1 MPTQRTADILL
12 EAFKDEMVSRR
23 KFDVKDSNEKVI
35 MTLYFKPITRSDRV
49 RVNNMS
55 KDKEGNA
62 DALKASTAMLCQMA
76 ELEDGTKAFSMG
88 DVASLQREIP
98 EKVLNDMEL
107 FLFEV
112 GGDVDLDEAKN
123 E

>member
-1 MPTQRTADILL
+1 MTSSTRTIDLL
-12 EAFKDEMVSRR
+12 KTSFDLNQRR
-23 KFDVKDSNEKVI
+23 KFTLTKEDGSKLVD
-35 MTLYFKPITRSDRV
+35 LYFKPITRSDRV
-49 RVNNMS
+49 RVTNMT

-62 DALKASTAMLCQMA
+62 DALRQSTTMLCQMA

>member
-1 MPTQRTADILL
+1 MATQRSADILL
-12 EAFKDEMVSRR
+12 GAFQDEMVTRR
-23 KFDVKDSNEKVI
+23 KFDVKNSKDEVI
-35 MTLYFKPITRSDRV
+35 MSLYFKPITRSDRV
-49 RVNNMS
+49 RVTNMT

-62 DALKASTAMLCQMA
+62 DALRQSTTMLCQMA

>member
-1 MPTQRTADILL
+1 MTSSTRTIDLL
-12 EAFKDEMVSRR
+12 KTSFDLNQRR
-23 KFDVKDSNEKVI
+23 KFTLTKEDGSKLVD
-35 MTLYFKPITRSDRV
+35 LYFKPITRSDRV
-49 RVNNMS
+49 RVTNMT

-62 DALKASTAMLCQMA
+62 DALRQSTPMLCQMA

>member
-1 MPTQRTADILL
+1 MTSSTRTIDLLKTSFDLNQRRIFTLTKEDGSKLV
-12 EAFKDEMVSRR
+12 D
-23 KFDVKDSNEKVI
+23 
-35 MTLYFKPITRSDRV
+35 LYFKPITRSDRV
-49 RVNNMS
+49 RVTYMT

-62 DALKASTAMLCQMA
+62 DALRQSTTMLCQMA

-123 E
+123 D